1 MNKQPSTIGCHRS
14 YTIYFHVNINIIFIQ
29 VILDVGCI
37 TDLFKCAINWV
48 FPIILAAVIIQ
59 LRISLTRDIR
69 HVYLIIT
76 LNCYAWWP
84 VIWYTTC
91 IPSNNF
97 GFLHLMNSATHPLD
111 GFENMNSEKLNLT
124 FKFSHSLNALYD
136 FTVIM
141 SYSRSCGS
149 DVTASSS

>member
-14 YTIYFHVNINIIFIQ
+14 YTIYFHVNINILFIQ

-48 FPIILAAVIIQ
+48 FSIILAAVIIQ

-69 HVYLIIT
+69 HAYLIIT
-76 LNCYAWWP
+76 LNCYTWWAF
-84 VIWYTTC
+84 IWYTTC

-97 GFLHLMNSATHPLD
+97 GFLHFMNRDTHPLD

-124 FKFSHSLNALYD
+124 FKFSHSLYALYD

-141 SYSRSCGS
+141 SYSRSGGS
-149 DVTASSS
+149 DITASSS